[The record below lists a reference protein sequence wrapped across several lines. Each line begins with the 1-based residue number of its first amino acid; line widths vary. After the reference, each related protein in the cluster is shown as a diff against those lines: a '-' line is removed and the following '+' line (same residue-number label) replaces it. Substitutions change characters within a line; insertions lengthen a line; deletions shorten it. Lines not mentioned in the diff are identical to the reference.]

1 MLLKIYQYLISRKI
15 LVYFVL
21 LYSRDLSRLN
31 VKEERANSFVVA
43 ESVTCTQAIDFSTLV
58 AGNKKKKKKHGSTR
72 IFMKMH
78 HIQARTLMKIQRQLV
93 KRPPQKKKEMKN
105 RFEVDRDRKRSCW
118 SRT

>member
-58 AGNKKKKKKHGSTR
+58 AGNKKKKKKTR
-72 IFMKMH
+72 EYA
-78 HIQARTLMKIQRQLV
+78 HIHEDAPHTGKNIDENSATV
-93 KRPPQKKKEMKN
+93 SKETTTKEERN
-105 RFEVDRDRKRSCW
+105 EK
-118 SRT
+118 